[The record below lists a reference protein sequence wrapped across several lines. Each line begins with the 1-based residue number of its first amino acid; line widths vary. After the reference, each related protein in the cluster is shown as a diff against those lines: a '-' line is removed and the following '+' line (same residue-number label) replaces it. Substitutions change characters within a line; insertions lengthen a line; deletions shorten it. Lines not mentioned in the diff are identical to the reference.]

1 MHKVIFALAGA
12 AAGLLVGTIVGY
24 KVAGKKY
31 GKKLDNEIKSIKG
44 TCECLVDKT
53 KREYDKKVEELEKAA
68 ETSEKKT
75 PADDGA
81 DDDEDEDLPDD
92 DEDTDYGCFDGD
104 EYERELKE
112 ARDEFLREVQEEY
125 GTRGEAYNISEDVYN
140 EPFPGFG
147 KGTIMIDED
156 EDRAYDQDGDEIADW
171 RIVIGDDHG
180 TIDNDKKDEYGRIF
194 VRCPRTSMDYE
205 VTWSSIELAH

>member
-1 MHKVIFALAGA
+1 MHKIIFALAGA
-12 AAGLLVGTIVGY
+12 AAGLLVGSVVGY

-31 GKKLDNEIKSIKG
+31 SKKLDAEIKSIKG

-53 KREYDKKVEELEKAA
+53 KKEYDKKVEALEKTA

-81 DDDEDEDLPDD
+81 DDDEEDDMPED
-92 DEDTDYGCFDGD
+92 DEDSDYGDFEGD
-104 EYERELKE
+104 EYERELRE

-125 GTRGEAYNISEDVYN
+125 GERGEAYNISEDIYN

-156 EDRAYDQDGDEIADW
+156 IDKAFDQDGDEIEDW
-171 RIVIGDDHG
+171 HVVIGDDHG
-180 TIDNDKKDEYGRIF
+180 TLDEDRKDEYGRIF
-194 VRCPRTSMDYE
+194 IRCPRTSMDYE
-205 VTWSSIELAH
+205 VTWSYQELAH